1 MNVTT
6 YPRGTRFTVTP
17 ENEYDQALI
26 DALDFERT
34 VHVIDVLRGHSAS
47 GGYTAE
53 CVTLEVSRA
62 SPAALEAQT
71 GREALRAL
79 RKVISLGLGEPAG
92 HGLTPA
98 ETATVVKK
106 EAVDDYRRGKDDPMY
121 VQAVELVR
129 TDRKASISYVQ
140 RKLRIGYNRTAR
152 MLEAMEKDGIVSPM
166 TEVGGREVIA

>member
-1 MNVTT
+1 MNVIT
-6 YPRGTRFTVTP
+6 YPCGTRFTVTA
-17 ENEYDQALI
+17 ENEADQALI

-34 VHVIDVLRGHSAS
+34 VHVIDVLRSRSAS

-92 HGLTPA
+92 HRHVGANAANPQPQ
-98 ETATVVKK
+98 K
-106 EAVDDYRRGKDDPMY
+106 ELAASLEKLDLMI
-121 VQAVELVR
+121 
-129 TDRKASISYVQ
+129 KA
-140 RKLRIGYNRTAR
+140 LG
-152 MLEAMEKDGIVSPM
+152 
-166 TEVGGREVIA
+166 EVICQQGAVLKEMNRAHSVSASSENAIVVAAEQGGAA

>member
-6 YPRGTRFTVTP
+6 YPCGTRFTFTP
-17 ENEYDQALI
+17 ENEYDQELI

-34 VHVIDVLRGHSAS
+34 VHVIDVLRSPGAS
-47 GGYTAE
+47 GGYAAD

-92 HGLTPA
+92 HRHVGANAANPQPQKEPA
-98 ETATVVKK
+98 ASLEKL
-106 EAVDDYRRGKDDPMY
+106 DLM
-121 VQAVELVR
+121 L
-129 TDRKASISYVQ
+129 KA
-140 RKLRIGYNRTAR
+140 LG
-152 MLEAMEKDGIVSPM
+152 
-166 TEVGGREVIA
+166 EVICQQGAVLKEMNRAHSASASSENAIVVAAEQGGAA